1 MYFKSLRSNENSSF
15 RTEIQSMNRDLQGK
29 DQLIK
34 SEKERFELHIEE
46 LNLQLTK
53 QIDEI
58 NSKNETF
65 EQTQN
70 RLVEL

>member
-1 MYFKSLRSNENSSF
+1 MKRE
-15 RTEIQSMNRDLQGK
+15 LQEQN
-29 DQLIK
+29 QLIGT
-34 SEKERFELHIEE
+34 EKERVDLHIEE

-58 NSKNETF
+58 NTKNETI

>member
-1 MYFKSLRSNENSSF
+1 MYFKYFRSNENSSF

-34 SEKERFELHIEE
+34 SEMERFELHIEE